1 MNDTNPD
8 TNPDGSPDTS
18 TPKPTATQQAASPS
32 SPLNLASD
40 DDPKHR
46 LTPGRLRERVVL
58 LAEHTFQ
65 FALDAA
71 GQLYIYDDGRY
82 HADGEERLRH
92 WIMEQLRRSG
102 NMMFWTQRWERDTIA
117 ALSRCK
123 PRLWERP
130 PDMRICLLNGVLD
143 IPTLTLEPH
152 APTWFSSVQIPITY
166 DTTARDDAW
175 PTFLADVFPAD
186 ALDYAWEVI
195 GGCLTPWRGVQEGA
209 WLSGTGANGKSTFGQ
224 ALMHLVGRDNV
235 SSVSIAELDSDRF
248 AAAEL
253 YGKLLNIDLDAET
266 TSWRSTS
273 VFKKSVVGDLIRAQ
287 HKNAR
292 AFTFTPHCKMV
303 IASNSLPRAADTTEG
318 FMRRWTIVPFTRNF
332 DMLARRRS
340 QDSLIT
346 ELTTP
351 RALSAALNLAL
362 AGLYR
367 LTTNHQ
373 HTAAASLT
381 EARSEYRQST
391 DPLFQFAAHVVVTVN
406 TLLQAI
412 PDPVQRAQLAT
423 AGVFMPTERLEELYM
438 EWSLGQP
445 DAKVLTRQHLHA
457 WFQRNKP
464 EQFKSHRQTTGDGE
478 QRGFLVRVDKGVQ

>member
-1 MNDTNPD
+1 VQPTRI
-8 TNPDGSPDTS
+8 
-18 TPKPTATQQAASPS
+18 TP
-32 SPLNLASD
+32 
-40 DDPKHR
+40 
-46 LTPGRLRERVVL
+46 
-58 LAEHTFQ
+58 EHHHH
-65 FALDAA
+65 
-71 GQLYIYDDGRY
+71 YDDG
-82 HADGEERLRH
+82 
-92 WIMEQLRRSG
+92 
-102 NMMFWTQRWERDTIA
+102 
-117 ALSRCK
+117 
-123 PRLWERP
+123 
-130 PDMRICLLNGVLD
+130 
-143 IPTLTLEPH
+143 
-152 APTWFSSVQIPITY
+152 
-166 DTTARDDAW
+166 TTV
-175 PTFLADVFPAD
+175 T
-186 ALDYAWEVI
+186 
-195 GGCLTPWRGVQEGA
+195 
-209 WLSGTGANGKSTFGQ
+209 
-224 ALMHLVGRDNV
+224 
-235 SSVSIAELDSDRF
+235 
-248 AAAEL
+248 
-253 YGKLLNIDLDAET
+253 IDLDAET

-332 DMLARRRS
+332 DMLTRRRS

-438 EWSLGQP
+438 EWSLSQP

-478 QRGFLVRVDKGVQ
+478 QRGFLVRVDKGVH